1 LQRALPLAQ
10 ALTTRLLAEAARL
23 KSEFGVE
30 NPERIRYCVVD
41 DVFSSDVME
50 AAYGRLPNLGD
61 MVRRADLRERKYV
74 SANLGRL
81 NTHISDIVRAFAQ
94 QKVADVVAEIMGVR
108 SLEADSTLYNG
119 GITVMLPGDYMCPHL
134 DNSHDQPRKRRRAV
148 VLLYYFSP
156 SWQPDYEGTLE
167 LWRPGQ
173 KKPMSRVPFKP
184 NRLVIMETTERSW
197 HAITPILGPNPRA
210 SVTTYFYE
218 PPNPEARVRLTRF
231 RSWPDAPF
239 RGLLFNAQFC
249 LRSVAA
255 RIIGRSVGN
264 RHVYR
269 PATETRSAALQSTS
283 VRTAN
288 PNS

>member
-1 LQRALPLAQ
+1 
-10 ALTTRLLAEAARL
+10 
-23 KSEFGVE
+23 
-30 NPERIRYCVVD
+30 
-41 DVFSSDVME
+41 ME
-50 AAYGRLPNLGD
+50 TAYSQLPNLGD

-74 SANLGRL
+74 SANIGRL
-81 NTHISDIVRAFAQ
+81 NTQISDIVLAFAQ
-94 QKVADVVAEIMGVR
+94 QKIADIVAEIMGVR
-108 SLEADSTLYNG
+108 SLQADPSLYNG

-134 DNSHDQPRKRRRAV
+134 DNSHDQARKRRRAV
-148 VLLYYFSP
+148 VLLYYFST

-173 KKPMSRVPFKP
+173 KKPMSRVPFKS

-231 RSWPDAPF
+231 RSWPDAPL
-239 RGLLFNAQFC
+239 RGLLFDAQFC

-269 PATETRSAALQSTS
+269 PSADTRSGALQSTS
-283 VRTAN
+283 AGATNTRN
-288 PNS
+288 